1 MKIYKFLASIILAIL
16 ILNIFSGILYEIKA
30 LNIQNDTEE
39 NVEANQ
45 LKDEDLN
52 EVEDNTTENEINNE
66 IINDV
71 NINEVTNKTEYN
83 EINNTVEDNIV
94 EEEQR
99 EETEKTEEIIQENS
113 IMLFSEDSEEFGV
126 TYRTHV
132 QNIGWQDYVKD
143 GETSGTS
150 GKSYRL
156 EGINIKLKGPYS
168 NLKIKY
174 QVHVENIGW
183 QGWKTNGEMAG
194 TEGKS
199 YRLEGIKIL
208 LESTDDYSIMY
219 RVHVQNIGWQ
229 EWKTDGEMAGT
240 EGKSLRLEAIQIK
253 IVPKVRKGKIA
264 LETAIN
270 GSTYYSPTSI
280 KVVGWKMSNV
290 SNTKIRAYIDGSST
304 PIDEKLI
311 TYKKRNDVLA
321 SIVGYGTEIENP
333 NPGFEFSIDTT
344 NMKSGAHIIKI
355 VLCTSNNEIIQEIT
369 TKINID
375 RNIHVQYKSHVQN
388 IGWQGYVMDGEMS
401 GTSGKSYR
409 IEAMNISL
417 INAPSNAK
425 IVYRTH
431 VQNVGWQGWKSNG
444 EMTGTSGKSYR
455 IEAIEIKLE
464 NIDDYTLEYQVHIQD
479 KGWSSWYIDGET
491 AGTVGQAKRI
501 EAIRIRIVP
510 HYKRNYKGID
520 VSQFN
525 GNINWGFVKRDNVDF
540 AFIRVGYRG
549 YGQSGNFRED
559 ANFRTNIQAA
569 KTAGVPVGV
578 YFVTQAITDAEAIEE
593 ANWVLQKIKD
603 YDIEYPIAIDIEEA
617 GVAPGDIP
625 RTQNLDK
632 NTRTRLAKLFCQT
645 IQTAGY
651 TPIVYTNV
659 DWATNKLNMSE
670 LSQYDTWIAHYKYD
684 VTSKPNYNKPY
695 TIWQYSDKGNIN
707 GILGNVDLN
716 ISYKKY

>member
-39 NVEANQ
+39 NVETNQ

-71 NINEVTNKTEYN
+71 NINEVTNKTEHN

-113 IMLFSEDSEEFGV
+113 IMLFSEDSEELGV

-208 LESTDDYSIMY
+208 LESTEDYSVMY

-253 IVPKVRKGKIA
+253 IVPKVRKGKVA

-304 PIDEKLI
+304 PIDESLI
-311 TYKKRNDVLA
+311 TYKKRNDVLTA
-321 SIVGYGTEIENP
+321 IFGYGTEIENP
-333 NPGFEFSIDTT
+333 NPGFEFSINTT
-344 NMKSGAHIIKI
+344 NMTSGEHTIRIE
-355 VLCTSNNEIIQEIT
+355 LCTSNNEKIQEIT

-375 RNIHVQYKSHVQN
+375 RNLHVQYKSHVQN
-388 IGWQGYVMDGEMS
+388 IGWQGNVIDGQMS

-409 IEAMNISL
+409 IESMNISL

-425 IVYRTH
+425 IIYRTH
-431 VQNVGWQGWKSNG
+431 VQNIGWQSWKTNG
-444 EMTGTSGKSYR
+444 EMTGTSGRSLR

-464 NIDDYTLEYQVHIQD
+464 NMDDYTVEYQVHIQD

-491 AGTVGQAKRI
+491 AGTVGQGKRI
-501 EAIRIRIVP
+501 EAIRIRLVKK
-510 HYKRNYKGID
+510 YKRQYNGID

-525 GNINWGFVKRDNVDF
+525 GSINWGKVKQTGIDF
-540 AFIRVGYRG
+540 AFIRVGFRG
-549 YGQSGNFRED
+549 YGQAGNFRED
-559 ANFRTNIQAA
+559 ANFRANIQAA
-569 KTAGVPVGV
+569 KQVGIPVGV
-578 YFVTQAITDAEAIEE
+578 YFVTQAITPAEAIEE
-593 ANWVLQKIKD
+593 ANWVLD
-603 YDIEYPIAIDIEEA
+603 RVRGYGLEYPIAIDIE
-617 GVAPGDIP
+617 APGLEKPTDIP
-625 RTQNLDK
+625 RTQNLDR
-632 NTRTRLAKLFCQT
+632 NTRTYLAKLFCQT
-645 IQTAGY
+645 IQTSGY

-659 DWATNKLNMSE
+659 DWANNKLNMSQ
-670 LSQYDTWIAHYKYD
+670 LSKFDTWIASYRSGNPGYNGKY
-684 VTSKPNYNKPY
+684 S
-695 TIWQYSDKGNIN
+695 IWQYTSQGSIL

-716 ISYKKY
+716 YSYKKY